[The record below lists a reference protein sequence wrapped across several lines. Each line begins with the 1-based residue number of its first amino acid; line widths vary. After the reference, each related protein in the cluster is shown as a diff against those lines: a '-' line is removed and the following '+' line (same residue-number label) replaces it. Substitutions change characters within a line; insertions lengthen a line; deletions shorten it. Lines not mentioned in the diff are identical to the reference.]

1 MEKIGLKIILVDD
14 DKHFS
19 SSLREHLKNCGYDDI
34 REFNFISEALRFATK
49 EVDVI
54 IINDTVN
61 GLQSID
67 HFPAFRYKL
76 EHSKII
82 YLCHKQD
89 IEVLAH
95 ARREWVDFIFS
106 KDKHV
111 FEKIEKMLKVPRFDK
126 KNKNTTRNK
135 RLLNLPFR
143 KRKKPL
149 IYMLDDD
156 QLFSTFVQF
165 KLRNDP
171 EFQLIKFNDS
181 ATFLSTVEKTK
192 PQIALLDYNLDQTTS
207 REIVNDFVDLSPF
220 SKIVMLSGQSNPE
233 IAIELFEAGIADYIV
248 KNKNWEETLRAVI
261 HKHLHFAAKQ

>member
-14 DKHFS
+14 DRQFM

-34 REFNFISEALRFATK
+34 REFNFISEALRFVSKA
-49 EVDVI
+49 VDVI

-61 GLQSID
+61 GLESID

-82 YLCHKQD
+82 YLCQKQD
-89 IEVLAH
+89 IEVLAYAH
-95 ARREWVDFIFS
+95 REWVDFIFS
-106 KDKHV
+106 KDDHV
-111 FEKIEKMLKVPRFDK
+111 FEKIEKTLKAPRFDK
-126 KNKNTTRNK
+126 KNTTRNN
-135 RLLNLPFR
+135 RLLNRPFR

-171 EFQLIKFNDS
+171 EFQLITFNDS
-181 ATFLSTVEKTK
+181 ATFLATVEKTK

-220 SKIVMLSGQSNPE
+220 SKIVMLSGQSDPE

-248 KNKNWEETLRAVI
+248 KNKNWEEALRSVI
-261 HKHLHFAAKQ
+261 HKHLYFAAKQ